1 MESHLISLEAAQYF
15 LMHLLGAQHAGGVLF
30 LVRRR
35 REFGLLPF
43 FPSQGMLRP
52 EEDLRSAAE
61 VVNTL
66 LAFVAQG
73 WEITG
78 RLQLEFSATRSPGSF
93 WGETLA
99 QLAELDAAWP
109 DARAV
114 AAAAQD
120 GVAAQPDPA
129 A

>member
-1 MESHLISLEAAQYF
+1 MESQLISLEAAPYL
-15 LMHLLGAQHAGGVLF
+15 LMHVFGAHRAGGVLF
-30 LVRRR
+30 LVRRG

-43 FPSQGMLRP
+43 FPCQGMRRA
-52 EEDLRSAAE
+52 EEDLGSGAE

-78 RLQLEFSATRSPGSF
+78 RLQLEYSATRTGGCF

-99 QLAELDAAWP
+99 QLAELDATWRG
-109 DARAV
+109 ARAV
-114 AAAAQD
+114 AVGGGAAHQL
-120 GVAAQPDPA
+120 
-129 A
+129 